1 MPLPTP
7 EQIRTLGL
15 PQITSSLEDPLI
27 SSLVLAADQMLASWC
42 LYPHPDSSGAPLP
55 QTLDLAT
62 YTLYLDG
69 PSAYDERR
77 IDLGIRP
84 VVSVDSVKTD
94 DADDASYSTTITST
108 TYTVDRHMG
117 RIRLKSTATQA
128 LVTGYHRIQV
138 VCTAGSDV
146 SRTPALLQAI
156 ALQVAHLQ
164 LLRRSGATI
173 QTVSSGQ
180 TSQTYT
186 QDAIAPI
193 VRALLAPYYLREREQ
208 P

>member
-27 SSLVLAADQMLASWC
+27 ASLVLAADQMLAAWC
-42 LYPHPDSSGAPLP
+42 LYPHPDSDGAPLP
-55 QTLDLAT
+55 QTLDVAS

-69 PSAYDERR
+69 PSRYDERR
-77 IDLGIRP
+77 LDLGVRP
-84 VVSVDSVKTD
+84 LVSVASVKTD
-94 DADDASYSTTITST
+94 DTDDASYGTTITSS
-108 TYTVDRHMG
+108 TYTVDRHTG
-117 RIRLKSTATQA
+117 RIRLKSTATSG
-128 LVTGYHRIQV
+128 LLTGYRAIQV

-164 LLRRSGATI
+164 LLRRSGATV
-173 QTVSSGQ
+173 QTISSGQ

-193 VRALLAPYYLREREQ
+193 VRALLAPYYLREREA